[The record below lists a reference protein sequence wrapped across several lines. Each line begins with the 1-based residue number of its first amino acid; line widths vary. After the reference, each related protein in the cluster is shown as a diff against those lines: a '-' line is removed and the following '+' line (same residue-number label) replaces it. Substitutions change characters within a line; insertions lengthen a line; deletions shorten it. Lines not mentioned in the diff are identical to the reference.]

1 MYQVSLG
8 TKVLV
13 LALLV
18 ALSGL
23 LGVTAWHYK
32 GKAEESAK
40 ALQSLTREY
49 VQLED
54 QYVTFTEQVE
64 SADKQARDTRD
75 KRDDIKENTRAAIAR
90 VSALQPN
97 GPAGDALVDPR
108 IVDELRYAACRT
120 QGNPSACTRGPDS
133 AYGSSRDSP

>member
-54 QYVTFTEQVE
+54 RLVAYTEQVE

-75 KRDDIKENTRAAIAR
+75 KKDGIKENTRAAIAR

-97 GPAGDALVDPR
+97 VPAGDALVDPR

-120 QGNPSACTRGPDS
+120 KGNPSACTRGPDS
-133 AYGSSRDSP
+133 PYGSARDSP

>member
-54 QYVTFTEQVE
+54 RLVAYTEQVE

-75 KRDDIKENTRAAIAR
+75 KKDGIKENTRAAIAR